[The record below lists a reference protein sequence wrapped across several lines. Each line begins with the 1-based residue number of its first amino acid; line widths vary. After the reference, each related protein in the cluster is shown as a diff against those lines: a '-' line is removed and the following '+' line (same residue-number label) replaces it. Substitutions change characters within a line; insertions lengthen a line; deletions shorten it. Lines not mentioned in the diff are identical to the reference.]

1 MLSKWFKGAK
11 ELAPLVIRIAL
22 GVVFFAHGSQKLF
35 GAFGGHGITGVIGM
49 MKSLNVN
56 PPVVWAWIVT
66 LAEFLGG
73 LGVLFGLLTRW
84 AALGLAVDMAVAIAL
99 VHAKNGFFSGKG
111 GYEFPLALLA
121 MSLALLFW
129 GPGKISIEGAFRK
142 ELG

>member
-11 ELAPLVIRIAL
+11 EVAPLVIRIVL
-22 GVVFFAHGSQKLF
+22 GIIFIAHGSQKLF

-49 MKSLNVN
+49 MKQLNVN

-66 LAEFLGG
+66 LTEFLGG

-84 AALGLAVDMAVAIAL
+84 AGLGLAVNMVVAIAL
-99 VHAKNGFFSGKG
+99 VHWRHGLFSGG
-111 GYEFPLALLA
+111 GGFEYPMALFG

-129 GPGKISIEGAFRK
+129 GAGKISIEGAFGK